1 MNADVDEDNVDM
13 NGGDKQIVG
22 NQDNIDFIDNS
33 NISVD
38 ENFYREFANVSKNLD
53 ELVDDYLDWID
64 QRDLQPENYLAYD
77 KPRGEI
83 EFDSRKV

>member
-1 MNADVDEDNVDM
+1 MNADVDEDM
-13 NGGDKQIVG
+13 NGDDKQIVG

-38 ENFYREFANVSKNLD
+38 EDFYREFANVSKNLD

-64 QRDLQPENYLAYD
+64 QRDLQPENYLA
-77 KPRGEI
+77 
-83 EFDSRKV
+83 